1 MIRIYVRKPGEQT
14 GRVYRAKSSVM
25 DMKVAVLGFQFV
37 RAGVITEE
45 EWGTCQE
52 TIVEHFG
59 LTVVERICDGRTKRT
74 RSYRAFRWSEI
85 LQKK

>member
-1 MIRIYVRKPGEQT
+1 MIRIYVRKPGELT

-25 DMKVAVLGFQFV
+25 DTKVAVLGFQFV
-37 RAGVITEE
+37 RAGIITEE
-45 EWGTCQE
+45 EWGACQE

-59 LTVVERICDGRTKRT
+59 LTVVEAICDGRTKRT
-74 RSYRAFRWSEI
+74 HSYTPFQWSKI

>member
-45 EWGTCQE
+45 EWG
-52 TIVEHFG
+52 HLPRDHRG
-59 LTVVERICDGRTKRT
+59 AL
-74 RSYRAFRWSEI
+74 RADSNREN
-85 LQKK
+85 L